1 MGQPESP
8 YSGPDRRRQAT
19 PALSK
24 FSFWGGQ
31 RRGDGSRRTNWNQFV
46 DLYSF
51 RTWVILSVFLLLNLL
66 DSHFTLLYLQRG
78 GDEANPMAIALMGS
92 GISVFVLVKALGI
105 GFAGALFCVLK
116 NFKNGRLGVLIAF
129 GLYQVLLIYHL
140 SLYFNWY
147 PGSVLP

>member
-1 MGQPESP
+1 
-8 YSGPDRRRQAT
+8 
-19 PALSK
+19 
-24 FSFWGGQ
+24 
-31 RRGDGSRRTNWNQFV
+31 
-46 DLYSF
+46 
-51 RTWVILSVFLLLNLL
+51 
-66 DSHFTLLYLQRG
+66 
-78 GDEANPMAIALMGS
+78 MAIALMGS